1 MSNIFSNL
9 QSSPSVQTPEPAKAM
24 PGLATFLNGLVNG
37 CLYLLAFAIP
47 LFVCQGFTDAIEFS
61 KQSLLIPVVAIALV
75 AWIGK
80 ALAERKLVLT
90 RHWMHLVVGLFG
102 LGYLLSA
109 AFSQDRMLSFFGA
122 PGQVAW
128 SFATVLAFL
137 ALYFVVVNQVRTT
150 EKLYDLLFVY
160 LGGSLVV
167 AIFGLL
173 QISGVHILG
182 GVFSSN
188 AINTVGTAFSLAA
201 YLVVPLLL
209 SAGLAFHGCRNNVC
223 LLGSKGPMGIAARV
237 MVWATGILSLVYIF
251 LVDYWLTWAI
261 LLVGTVVMVAVAYAR
276 TKKVS
281 NPLRLAIPGV
291 LIVVSALLLAFK
303 APIAMNIASEVS
315 PSAMA
320 SFEISKQALRDH
332 AIFGTGPGTWIYD
345 YAKYR
350 VQLVN
355 LSPFWNVRFD
365 RGYSTFLTLLAT
377 TGIVGVALWLILILS
392 LLVKAVTQLT
402 KEKDDDA
409 WYAYLVTFTG
419 FVALIFTSFFAHLNI
434 AHAFAFWL
442 LMSLLTA
449 LVAKN
454 TITWEK
460 NSTVVFGLLS
470 VKFIVLSVVAISAAW
485 LIGQRALAES
495 RFTSAVSTFRAN
507 GNLDEVIGKLE
518 SARALNPTADV
529 YVRNLAQANLV
540 KAARLIQAKPSA
552 EDAAKVNLA
561 IKNAVDLGIA
571 ATNVNPQNVDNW
583 SNVALMYQSVAS
595 FVQGADEYAITNY
608 KAASDR
614 EPQNP
619 VFLSEIGKLYLLRAD
634 AYRTEINST
643 DAAKKATA
651 EKGVQEN
658 LALAEDFLK
667 KSIVAKPDY
676 LAARYQLGVVY
687 ERQNRV
693 KDSIAELEKV
703 LTLNNKD
710 VGVAFEL
717 SILYYRDGRKDQSRD
732 LLEKVVQF
740 APENVNARWYLSALQ
755 EEQGLY
761 DKALETLKPVQAQYP
776 ENDAVKQRVNAIS
789 AAKAAKEAPKQQPL
803 PEPIQ
808 ENIQTQNPTTPV
820 KP

>member
-9 QSSPSVQTPEPAKAM
+9 QSSPSVQTPEPTKAM
-24 PGLATFLNGLVNG
+24 PGLAKFLNGLVNG
-37 CLYLLAFAIP
+37 CLYFLAFAIP
-47 LFVCQGFTDAIEFS
+47 LYVCQSFTDAIEFS
-61 KQSLLIPVVAIALV
+61 KQSVLIPVVAIALV

-109 AFSQDRMLSFFGA
+109 AFSQDRALSFFGA

-150 EKLYDLLFVY
+150 EKLYDILFVY
-160 LGGSLVV
+160 LAGSLVV
-167 AIFGLL
+167 GIFGLL
-173 QISGVHILG
+173 QIFGVHIIG
-182 GVFSSN
+182 GVFASN
-188 AINTVGTAFSLAA
+188 AVNTVGTAFSLAA
-201 YLVVPLLL
+201 YLAVPLLL
-209 SAGLAFHGCRNNVC
+209 AAGLAFHGCRNSNC
-223 LLGSKGPMGIAARV
+223 LLGSKGTMGMAARA
-237 MVWATGILSLVYIF
+237 MVWATGIVSLVYIF

-261 LLVGTVVMVAVAYAR
+261 LLVGAIVMVAVAYAR

-281 NPLRLAIPGV
+281 SPIRLVIPGV
-291 LIVVSALLLAFK
+291 LIIVSALLLAFK
-303 APIAMNIASEVS
+303 APISLNIASEVS
-315 PSAMA
+315 PSAQA

-365 RGYSTFLTLLAT
+365 RGYSTFITLLAT

-392 LLVKAVTQLT
+392 LLIKAVTQLV

-442 LMSLLTA
+442 LLSMLTA

-460 NSTVVFGLLS
+460 NSTVIFGLLS
-470 VKFIVLSVVAISAAW
+470 VKLIVLIVVAISATW

-495 RFTSAVSTFRAN
+495 RFTAAVKTFRAN
-507 GNLDEVIGKLE
+507 GNLEEVMAQLQ
-518 SARALNPTADV
+518 SARALNPMSDV

-552 EDAAKVNLA
+552 EDAAKVNAA
-561 IKNAVDLGIA
+561 IKDAVDLGIA
-571 ATNVNPQNVDNW
+571 ATQVNSQNVDNW
-583 SNVALMYQSVAS
+583 SNLGLMYQSVAS
-595 FVQGADEYAITNY
+595 FVRGADEYAIKYY
-608 KAASDR
+608 KEASDR

-634 AYRTEINST
+634 AYRSAATT
-643 DAAKKATA
+643 DAAKKAEA
-651 EKGVQEN
+651 DKGIQEN

-667 KSIVAKPDY
+667 KAITAKPDY

-693 KDSIAELEKV
+693 KDSISELEKV

-717 SILYYRDGRKDQSRD
+717 SILYYRDGRKDQARD

-740 APENVNARWYLSALQ
+740 APDNVNARWYLSALQ
-755 EEQGLY
+755 EELGQY
-761 DKALETLKPVQAQYP
+761 DKALETLKPVQAKYP
-776 ENDAVKQRVNAIS
+776 DNDAVKQRMNAIS
-789 AAKAAKEAPKQQPL
+789 AAKAAKEAPKPAPL